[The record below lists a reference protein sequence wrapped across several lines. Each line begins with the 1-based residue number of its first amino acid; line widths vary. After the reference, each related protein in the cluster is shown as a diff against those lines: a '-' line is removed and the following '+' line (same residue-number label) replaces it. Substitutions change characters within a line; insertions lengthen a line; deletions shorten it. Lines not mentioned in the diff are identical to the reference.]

1 MKNRFL
7 FFLCAILVMSMGIVD
22 TLRGLFAPLFSGVFG
37 FSIEQITLIVSL
49 SYLGSLFCLFSGGP
63 AIKRLGE
70 RKAVIAF
77 IVILILAVA
86 MLFLGSTYV
95 LLAAGFFLAVG
106 MTTILNICVN
116 LLADNFSR
124 DDTIRYVNILFF
136 IQMIG
141 FIVPQF
147 LLSPFVYSK
156 SAWQTTTATIAVVLA
171 LLAVGFHRA
180 KIEIPEK
187 NGNGKNEEGNGN
199 GNGKS
204 LFSLV
209 MVTLVLTFYLIG
221 EHGTINYFMS
231 YGTVGLGM
239 DSGLVGIYLAIFFT
253 GMMIGRLAFSTVI
266 AKIGNVLSIMLSL
279 AVALASFLLVYRAGM
294 LPLIFVSGLG
304 CAIVYPTSVAMARLC
319 VEREKGATATTLAMA
334 FASLADVFFNLGYG
348 KVIDALGFSVAI
360 LAIPLAIAIGL
371 VFSIVLLV
379 AKGRNLG

>member
-7 FFLCAILVMSMGIVD
+7 FFLCAILVMSLGIVD
-22 TLRGLFAPLFSGVFG
+22 TMRGLFAPLFSGVFG

-77 IVILILAVA
+77 IAILILAVA
-86 MLFLGSTYV
+86 MLFLGSAYV
-95 LLAAGFFLAVG
+95 LLAAGFFLAIG

-116 LLADNFSR
+116 LLADNFGR
-124 DDTIRYVNILFF
+124 DDTIRYVNVLFF
-136 IQMIG
+136 VQMIG

-156 SAWQTTTATIAVVLA
+156 SAWQATTATIAVVLA
-171 LLAVGFHRA
+171 LLAVGFHRTR
-180 KIEIPEK
+180 IEIPEK
-187 NGNGKNEEGNGN
+187 NGNGKNEKGNWN
-199 GNGKS
+199 RKS

-239 DSGLVGIYLAIFFT
+239 DSGLVGIYLAIFFI
-253 GMMIGRLAFSTVI
+253 GMMIGRLAFSAVI
-266 AKIGNVLSIMLSL
+266 SKIGNVLSIMLSL
-279 AVALASFLLVYRAGM
+279 AVALASFLLVYRTGM

-334 FASLADVFFNLGYG
+334 FASLADVFFNIGYG
-348 KVIDALGFSVAI
+348 KVIDALGFSLAI
-360 LAIPLAIAIGL
+360 LAIPLAIAISL

-379 AKGRNLG
+379 ARGCNL